1 MTDTGAIRFPDR
13 FLWGAATSS
22 FQIEGAVHED
32 GRGPSIWDTQC
43 HDTNLVRDGHT
54 GDVAADHYHR
64 WEDDVATMASLGLRA
79 YRFSVAWPRIQPTG
93 SGPANQAGLDFY
105 SRLVDRLLEN
115 DIAPAVTLY
124 HWDLPQALEDAGGW
138 PARDIAFRFADYAAI
153 VFGALH
159 DRVPLWATLNEPW
172 CSSLLGYAD
181 PSHAPGHSDPVKAT
195 RAIHHLNL
203 GHGLAV
209 AAMRAIDPVPGLGVV
224 LNLTPIHVVGPDPD
238 GAAAD
243 GARRY
248 DALRNRVWL
257 EPMFLGRYPEDAV
270 EDLEAF
276 GGLPVEDG
284 DLELIAQPLD
294 WLGINYYNDD
304 FLQAEP
310 GASDRAHARDCTTP
324 TGLAP
329 GPDHTDMGWP
339 ITPDGLR
346 ALMVDLTA
354 TYPGLPPIYIT
365 ENGCAYDDP
374 VVDGACHDPRRI
386 KYLDAH
392 IRAVHAAIEEGV
404 DVRGYFGWSL
414 MDNFEWSHGYHM
426 RFGMVHVDYDTLV
439 RTPKDSAWLYRRV
452 IARNGLDSPGIRVS
466 RPRGRN
472 GPSSASRSHY
482 LTGVTIR

>member
-1 MTDTGAIRFPDR
+1 MTDPVAMTFPEG

-22 FQIEGAVHED
+22 FQIEGAVDED
-32 GRGPSIWDTQC
+32 GRGRSIWDTQC
-43 HDTNLVRDGHT
+43 HDTDLVRDGHT

-64 WEDDVATMASLGLRA
+64 MEDDVAMMAELGLQA

-93 SGPANQAGLDFY
+93 TGLVNQIGLDFY
-105 SRLVDRLLEN
+105 SRLVDRLLEH
-115 DIAPAVTLY
+115 DITPALTLY
-124 HWDLPQALEDAGGW
+124 HWDLPQSLEDAGGW
-138 PARDIAFRFADYAAI
+138 PARDTAHRFAEYAAI
-153 VFGALH
+153 VFEALH

-181 PSHAPGHSDPVKAT
+181 PSHAPGHSDPTEAA

-209 AAMRAIDPVPGLGVV
+209 GAMRDIDPGPQHGIV
-224 LNLTPIHVVGPDPD
+224 LNLIPIHVVGEDPG

-257 EPMFLGRYPEDAV
+257 EPMLLGHYPEDAL

-276 GGLPVEDG
+276 GGLPVENG
-284 DLELIAQPLD
+284 DLARIAQPLD
-294 WLGINYYNDD
+294 WLGINYYNDN
-304 FLQAEP
+304 FLRAQP
-310 GASDRAHARDCTTP
+310 GASWVATP
-324 TGLAP
+324 GMLDVAGFAP

-346 ALMVDLTA
+346 ALMVELSADYA
-354 TYPGLPPIYIT
+354 DLPPLYIT

-374 VVDGACHDPRRI
+374 VIDGACHDPRRI
-386 KYLDAH
+386 AYLDAH
-392 IRAVHAAIEEGV
+392 LRAVGAAIDEGV
-404 DVRGYFGWSL
+404 DVRGYFQWSL

-426 RFGMVHVDYDTLV
+426 RFGIVHVDYHTLE
-439 RTPKDSAWLYRRV
+439 RTPRDSAWWYRDV
-452 IARNGLDSPGIRVS
+452 ITRNGLTT
-466 RPRGRN
+466 RG
-472 GPSSASRSHY
+472 G
-482 LTGVTIR
+482 

>member
-1 MTDTGAIRFPDR
+1 MTDDGPIRFPEG

-22 FQIEGAVHED
+22 FQIEGAVHQD

-43 HDTNLVRDGHT
+43 HATNLVRDGHT

-64 WEDDVATMASLGLRA
+64 WADDVDLMARLGLRA

-93 SGPANQAGLDFY
+93 SGPLNQPGIDFY
-105 SRLVDRLLEN
+105 SRLVDRLLDH
-115 DIAPAVTLY
+115 DITPMLTLF
-124 HWDLPQALEDAGGW
+124 HWDMPQALEDAGGW
-138 PARDIAFRFADYAAI
+138 PARDTAFRLAEYAAI
-153 VFGALH
+153 VFEALH

-172 CSSLLGYAD
+172 CSSLLGYAE
-181 PSHAPGHSDPVKAT
+181 PSHAPGHQDPVEAT

-203 GHGLAV
+203 AHGLAIE
-209 AAMRAIDPVPGLGVV
+209 AMRAIDPVPEHGVV
-224 LNLTPIHVVGPDPD
+224 LNLTPIHVVGDDPD

-257 EPMFLGRYPEDAV
+257 EPMLLGRYPEDAS

-276 GGLPVEDG
+276 GGLPIDEG

-294 WLGINYYNDD
+294 WLGINYYNDNY
-304 FLQAEP
+304 LRAEP
-310 GASDRAHARDCTTP
+310 GASITHTPGLRDTT
-324 TGLAP
+324 GYAP
-329 GPDHTDMGWP
+329 GPGYTDMGWP

-346 ALMVDLTA
+346 ALMVELTE

-386 KYLDAH
+386 AYLGAH
-392 IRAVHAAIEEGV
+392 LRAVHAAIEAGV
-404 DVRGYFGWSL
+404 DVRGYFQWSL
-414 MDNFEWSHGYHM
+414 LDNFEWSHGYHM
-426 RFGMVHVDYDTLV
+426 RFGMVHVDYDTLE
-439 RTPKDSAWLYRRV
+439 RTPRDSARWYRDV
-452 IARNGLDSPGIRVS
+452 ITRNGLEAGPG
-466 RPRGRN
+466 
-472 GPSSASRSHY
+472 
-482 LTGVTIR
+482 LD